1 MLKGAEME
9 LGQVSPA
16 ACEKLFTLLSH
27 EEDTDAVRGFRKGK
41 ATYLLVREWN
51 GTGFP
56 SDLAQAAEACPAM
69 SMAYGPTTLT
79 YTVVIEEKSGKTRLR
94 LTATE
99 SGHRVVEMVLGSS
112 EASGRNRLV
121 RVMISRAN
129 LTPADTEALQLALTA
144 AL

>member
-1 MLKGAEME
+1 MKRS
-9 LGQVSPA
+9 QVSPA
-16 ACEKLFTLLSH
+16 ACEKLFTLLGH
-27 EEDTDAVRGFRKGK
+27 EEDTDAVRGFKKGE
-41 ATYLLVREWN
+41 ATYLLVRERS

-56 SDLAQAAEACPAM
+56 SDLAQAAETCPAM

-99 SGHRVVEMVLGSS
+99 SGQKVTEMVLGSS